1 MHYNTFFFLQKP
13 KQKKNIF
20 PFTFSGRNFEYHEKT
35 SIDDDRSTFID
46 SERIPKKIKNKK
58 FIESHVYETE
68 MSSDEYSY
76 NKRNSIITESTIS
89 GDSEATTAKCSSVC
103 IKNNSVSGGNGNNI
117 DSTNNA
123 NLDNDENNG
132 WGSGSRRR
140 RHAINITSNPGYQV

>member
-1 MHYNTFFFLQKP
+1 
-13 KQKKNIF
+13 
-20 PFTFSGRNFEYHEKT
+20 
-35 SIDDDRSTFID
+35 
-46 SERIPKKIKNKK
+46 
-58 FIESHVYETE
+58 

-103 IKNNSVSGGNGNNI
+103 IKNNSVSGGNGNGNNI
-117 DSTNNA
+117 DSTSNA